1 MGFRELARSH
11 NQLVSDHNALVERH
25 HTVAASL
32 ADLTQEHRETR
43 MVLAQVIGA
52 HNLFVQGSFSQ
63 RLRWFFR
70 GLNVNEHQQQRS
82 GPPVEVGPGQEEE
95 PSEGRP
101 ETHGETGA

>member
-11 NQLVSDHNALVERH
+11 NQLVDDHENLKRH
-25 HTVAASL
+25 HNTVAAGF
-32 ADLTQEHRETR
+32 ADLSQEHRETR

-52 HNLFVQGSFSQ
+52 HNLFVQGGFFQ
-63 RLRWFFR
+63 RLRWLFR
-70 GLNVNEHQQQRS
+70 GLNDNQQHQRS
-82 GPPVEVGPGQEEE
+82 GPPVEVGPGKEEE